1 MQELEKNIYKNWAGV
16 FDVSS
21 HIMPDKNQECYSNI
35 LYLESV
41 KLIVSLAAMSNQWY
55 LSGIN

>member
-1 MQELEKNIYKNWAGV
+1 
-16 FDVSS
+16 
-21 HIMPDKNQECYSNI
+21 MPDKNQECYSNI